1 MNPPITITT
10 QIIGTEETNA
20 VNAREV
26 HKALEIKKDFSSWIK
41 GQIESLGLEE
51 NVDYMVFTQK
61 GENLSGGRPGTEYI
75 LSIDAAK
82 HIAMASRS
90 AKGKAVRAYFIEVEK
105 EYRHQAM
112 APAALL
118 PVLTQMS
125 RSIESILAAQLRLFE
140 RIEALEDERTTKERF
155 LCEETKEESY
165 TKEEEHLIMHL
176 KSQGKTNDYIAK
188 KLGRTNAAIRAKC
201 TRLRAAVAAKL
212 LENDL

>member
-1 MNPPITITT
+1 MKKLIAVVENV
-10 QIIGTEETNA
+10 IGAEKVNS
-20 VNAREV
+20 VNAREL
-26 HKALEIKKDFSSWIK
+26 HKALEIKKDFSNWIK
-41 GQIESLGLEE
+41 AQIEGLWLEE

-61 GENLSGGRPGTEYI
+61 GENLSGGRPSTEYI
-75 LSIDAAK
+75 LTLDAAK

-90 AKGKAVRAYFIEVEK
+90 TKGKAVRAYFIEVEK
-105 EYRHQAM
+105 RYRHQA
-112 APAALL
+112 PTTLL

-140 RIEALEDERTTKERF
+140 RIEALENERTIKERF
-155 LCEETKEESY
+155 LCEETKEENY
-165 TKEEEHLIMHL
+165 TKEEERMIMYL

>member
-1 MNPPITITT
+1 MNTPITITT

-41 GQIESLGLEE
+41 AQIEGLGLEE
-51 NVDYMVFTQK
+51 NVDYTKLTQK
-61 GENLSGGRPGTEYI
+61 GELSKTGQWMVEYI
-75 LSIDAAK
+75 LTLDAAK

-90 AKGKAVRAYFIEVEK
+90 TKGKAVRAYFIEVEK
-105 EYRHQAM
+105 RYRHQA
-112 APAALL
+112 PTTLL

-140 RIEALEDERTTKERF
+140 RIEALENERTIKERF

-165 TKEEEHLIMHL
+165 TKEEERMIMYL
-176 KSQGKTNDYIAK
+176 KSQGKTNDYIAQ